1 MQRIGTPMKT
11 IALLA
16 AACGIALTCGV
27 AQAEDNIVK
36 FAVSEYTTHSKT
48 SGLSGIGVPPG
59 ADATTSNAT
68 TVIFTYERLVMPNVG
83 VELVVGVPPTI
94 KGNGAGSVAFLGDNI
109 LSAKSVS
116 PTLLV
121 NYHFGSAGDTWRPYV
136 GVGVNY
142 TRFIDANS
150 SLATNVSLGDSWGAA
165 GQIGLNYAINNN
177 WGLFGSIAAVQVK
190 SKLVAS
196 GPSLLTT
203 TIDFRPI
210 IYSFGVSYAF

>member
-1 MQRIGTPMKT
+1 
-11 IALLA
+11 
-16 AACGIALTCGV
+16 
-27 AQAEDNIVK
+27 
-36 FAVSEYTTHSKT
+36 
-48 SGLSGIGVPPG
+48 
-59 ADATTSNAT
+59 
-68 TVIFTYERLVMPNVG
+68 
-83 VELVVGVPPTI
+83 
-94 KGNGAGSVAFLGDNI
+94 
-109 LSAKSVS
+109 
-116 PTLLV
+116 V